1 MRSGGP
7 KFVDFQKVVL
17 RRRRG
22 RDVLSTRGVGVYSKV
37 TSGDWREASWNVTRD
52 VAILSSGGSRLA
64 LLVSVLTTVKLLD

>member
-22 RDVLSTRGVGVYSKV
+22 RDVLSTRGVKV
-37 TSGDWREASWNVTRD
+37 TSGVWREASWIVTRD